1 LDGNPQNSVKIWSF
15 EKIVFV
21 ENAESEILIA
31 DMSGRIVKIVK
42 PENSRMEIRLSN
54 GGIYIV
60 KTGLKT
66 QKIIIR

>member
-54 GGIYIV
+54 GGFYIV